1 MRKSTCLTV
10 SLTALVV
17 PYVTIV
23 SGPAEAAPAYKASE
37 VIEYFSHESEF
48 GAPRGLCIG
57 TKTECASAVPER
69 PKPVSGFDLKV
80 NFDYNSANLT
90 SQARVNLDEF
100 AAAVSDPRLAGSRF
114 LVEGHTD
121 SSGGDAFNL
130 NLSKRRASSVVEY
143 LIAHGVGERR
153 LEAKGYGKQKPL
165 IPSDTRSR
173 ENRRV
178 ETRLRTE

>member
-1 MRKSTCLTV
+1 MRKLTALTV
-10 SLTALVV
+10 SFTAFVASYLA
-17 PYVTIV
+17 IV
-23 SGPAEAAPAYKASE
+23 SGAAEAEPAYKVSE
-37 VIEYFSHESEF
+37 VIEYFTPESKL
-48 GAPRGLCIG
+48 GASRGLCIG
-57 TKTECASAVPER
+57 TETECASAVPER

-80 NFDYNSANLT
+80 TFGYNSANLT
-90 SQARVNLDEF
+90 SQARANLNEF

-121 SSGGDAFNL
+121 SIGDDTFNL

-143 LIAHGVGERR
+143 LLAHGVAESR

-165 IPSDTRSR
+165 IPSDPRSS